1 MRCRPFRRPSESE
14 RTIPR
19 MPVSDST
26 EGKKQRE
33 NRTMPIDQLTQHPAL
48 KPTVLAQDVLENVYR
63 PTPQDGEKAQSPAVS
78 QSLSRER
85 NRAA

>member
-1 MRCRPFRRPSESE
+1 
-14 RTIPR
+14 
-19 MPVSDST
+19 MPND
-26 EGKKQRE
+26 KL
-33 NRTMPIDQLTQHPAL
+33 MQHPAL
-48 KPTVLAQDVLENVYR
+48 KPTILVQDVLENVYR